1 MATDYFTA
9 EPAPA
14 ELGVV
19 QAALNGMD
27 AIENL
32 LCRMRN
38 LALIAQGTPQPGE
51 RRALA
56 RGFDQLRRDLDFIA
70 AGTLDIAKA
79 CGEGQISPAEY
90 QQSSHAV
97 IAVCEADGNNAWLRL
112 SGLPPYC
119 RFPAG
124 DRRFVDA
131 DGDGNLE
138 LTRLDGPTCKN
149 TVFDAIYDLLHGETV
164 VVRSAIDMAVA
175 VNGTSHP
182 DLCLHI
188 HRIDHGWG
196 SIFGHAQAIERSL
209 AQTSMALDGLH
220 CIASSFGA
228 YVYRLYQRYGFG
240 EMPANDI

>member
-38 LALIAQGTPQPGE
+38 LALIAQGTPQASE

-70 AGTLDIAKA
+70 AGTLDIGKA
-79 CGEGQISPAEY
+79 CGDGQISPAEY
-90 QQSSHAV
+90 QQSSRAV

-112 SGLPPYC
+112 SGLPFHC

-124 DRRFVDA
+124 ERSFIDADA
-131 DGDGNLE
+131 DGNLD
-138 LTRLDGPTCKN
+138 LLRLDGPGSKN
-149 TVFDAIYDLLHGETV
+149 AVFDNIYDLLYGETV

-175 VNGTSHP
+175 VNAISHP

-196 SIFGHAQAIERSL
+196 GIFGHAQAIERSL
-209 AQTSMALDGLH
+209 VQTTTALNDMHSMAT
-220 CIASSFGA
+220 SFGA

-240 EMPANDI
+240 DTPANDI